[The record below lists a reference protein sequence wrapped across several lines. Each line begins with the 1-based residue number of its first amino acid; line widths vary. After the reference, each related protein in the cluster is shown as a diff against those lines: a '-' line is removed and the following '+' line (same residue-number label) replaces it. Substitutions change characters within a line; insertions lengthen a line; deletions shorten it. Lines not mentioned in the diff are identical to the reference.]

1 MTLKSMTGFARA
13 EGASGALSWA
23 WELRSVNGRNLDV
36 RLKLPPGF
44 EVLEP
49 LARDLVQRQLHRG
62 SVTLGLVVNRSQDE
76 AMVRLNTVTLD
87 CVIAA
92 AEEVRRRTGGDMP
105 SVGELLAIRGVLETV
120 EALESEDEAERRA
133 RLMLASLDQ
142 AIGSLIA
149 ARSAE
154 GERLASILAGQLDAI
169 SATCASIAYSPAR
182 SAAAVSARFS
192 EQVGRLLAQV
202 GGTLDPVRLHQEA
215 ALLATKG
222 DIEEELQRLDAHVS
236 AARGLIASAAPVGRK
251 LDFLCQ
257 EFNREA
263 NTVCSKSNDMGITR
277 AGLELKHLID
287 QMREQIQNIE

>member
-1 MTLKSMTGFARA
+1 
-13 EGASGALSWA
+13 
-23 WELRSVNGRNLDV
+23 
-36 RLKLPPGF
+36 
-44 EVLEP
+44 
-49 LARDLVQRQLHRG
+49 
-62 SVTLGLVVNRSQDE
+62 
-76 AMVRLNTVTLD
+76 
-87 CVIAA
+87 
-92 AEEVRRRTGGDMP
+92 
-105 SVGELLAIRGVLETV
+105 
-120 EALESEDEAERRA
+120 
-133 RLMLASLDQ
+133 MLASLDQ
-142 AIGSLIA
+142 AVGSLIA

-154 GERLASILAGQLDAI
+154 GARLASILAGLLDAI
-169 SATCASIAYSPAR
+169 SATCASIACSPAR